1 MAGLGACALAASLCL
16 GTLAGNPAS
25 AAGSSPYTIPDYASK
40 FEVVENQCANVMY
53 GDNFH
58 IRCWTENGTDLIMR
72 VEVRKA
78 GLKDVQE
85 LRVQKTTAVVFTQGE
100 DRQQAGR
107 TYTFVKPAGTMP
119 NGYPYFLFSLEKWA
133 TQAVELTFMPMD
145 WARPTNFNVNRETLD
160 DPVVLREGDTKQGN
174 FWRLSV
180 PLHITSEQKNGATRE
195 VTLEA
200 TAETPADASHIVGGR
215 FFRADPE
222 TYLYDGAPN
231 PAGSAMADT
240 FVPTNPVTCPSDAC
254 TLTTDPATGRIV
266 FKMTI
271 PSSWERFQYIVN
283 VDGTETSHPFRARRP
298 YQAQLVIPQPKRVE
312 LPAVPAVNDP
322 CGVDNA
328 QWVLPENTADYTW
341 TLTSDRHLVA
351 RTVTGVEF
359 TDGTTEKDFGVAA
372 DSGELCPT
380 PTPTTPEPTPTPE
393 TTTPTPEPS
402 VTPTPV
408 PSETTPV
415 PSATPTVV
423 NPKTP
428 SVSPMPKI
436 AHTGS
441 DTVPL
446 VVGGIGLVALG
457 ALLLIIARHRGNRDD
472 Q

>member
-1 MAGLGACALAASLCL
+1 
-16 GTLAGNPAS
+16 
-25 AAGSSPYTIPDYASK
+25 
-40 FEVVENQCANVMY
+40 
-53 GDNFH
+53 
-58 IRCWTENGTDLIMR
+58 
-72 VEVRKA
+72 
-78 GLKDVQE
+78 
-85 LRVQKTTAVVFTQGE
+85 
-100 DRQQAGR
+100 
-107 TYTFVKPAGTMP
+107 
-119 NGYPYFLFSLEKWA
+119 
-133 TQAVELTFMPMD
+133 
-145 WARPTNFNVNRETLD
+145 
-160 DPVVLREGDTKQGN
+160 
-174 FWRLSV
+174 
-180 PLHITSEQKNGATRE
+180 
-195 VTLEA
+195 
-200 TAETPADASHIVGGR
+200 
-215 FFRADPE
+215 
-222 TYLYDGAPN
+222 
-231 PAGSAMADT
+231 MADT

-380 PTPTTPEPTPTPE
+380 TTPTTPEPTPTPE

-441 DTVPL
+441 YTVPL

-457 ALLLIIARHRGNRDD
+457 ALLLIITRRRGNRDD